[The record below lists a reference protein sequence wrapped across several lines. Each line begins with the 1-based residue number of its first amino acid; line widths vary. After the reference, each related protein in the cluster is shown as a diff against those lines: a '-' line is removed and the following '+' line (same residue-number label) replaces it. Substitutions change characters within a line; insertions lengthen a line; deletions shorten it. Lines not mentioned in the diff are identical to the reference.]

1 MREKQSPSN
10 WLPVKGMIMSNE
22 QLKNTTNE
30 VKSNLK
36 ITQQSFASQ
45 DVEREIIARIVEQN
59 GPGSLQRDLKSND
72 FGEVLA
78 GVSMREELRLSRY
91 RFRLRC

>member
-1 MREKQSPSN
+1 
-10 WLPVKGMIMSNE
+10 MIMSNE